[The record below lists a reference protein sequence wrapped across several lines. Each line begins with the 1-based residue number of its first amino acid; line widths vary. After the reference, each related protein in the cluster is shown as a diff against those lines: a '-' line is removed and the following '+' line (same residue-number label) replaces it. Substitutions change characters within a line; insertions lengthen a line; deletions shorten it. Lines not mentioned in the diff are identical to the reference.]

1 MVVVGDDVSVP
12 RSQGALTG
20 RRGLTGTVLVYKLAG
35 ALAVQ
40 GASLDEVDFVAKAVA
55 ERCGTIGMG
64 LEHCHVPGTEQ
75 GEAYLKDDEAE
86 IGMGIVSSLF
96 RVVSLSV
103 VSPFCD
109 APN

>member
-35 ALAVQ
+35 ALAAQ
-40 GASLDEVDFVAKAVA
+40 GASLDDVEHVARVVS

-64 LEHCHVPGTEQ
+64 LEHCHVPGTEK

-86 IGMGIVSSLF
+86 IGMGIVRPLPPSSL
-96 RVVSLSV
+96 
-103 VSPFCD
+103 SPLFVQS
-109 APN
+109 